1 MSEAERNLLSAL
13 LSPVGRTFPDIDIT
27 ADDYSDARHGEIHE
41 AAHRVASAGRPA
53 DPALVADAL
62 GAEGVKRLP
71 GGVAYL
77 HELAALSVFPAQAT
91 YFAEILAKEATR
103 RRLKLTAGWLL
114 EHADDDDPSA
124 THDEVRSMLDRL
136 PTVTNPVK
144 RISDTLPA
152 TMELLSTED
161 GGYTPTG
168 WVDLNHFIGG
178 WRPGALYVG
187 GARPGSG
194 KSIIGA
200 QAAFDVANTGH
211 AVVICSME
219 MTDDELNTRLLAM
232 RGTVSMDSLTR
243 RRISDEEW
251 TRIASA
257 QGALMNLPIFTND
270 NASQTVADIKSYAR
284 SVQRRQPVGLV
295 VVDYLQLVDPVPHM
309 RRAPRHE
316 QVSHVS
322 RSLKLIAKDLGVPV
336 LALAQL
342 NRGSENRQDRHPTM
356 SDLRE
361 SGAIEQDAD
370 VVLLLHRE
378 DEESPD
384 LEIGVGKN
392 RHGQRGGFNLTW
404 QAKYARVANST
415 EPYGRH
421 AS

>member
-1 MSEAERNLLSAL
+1 MSDAERNLLSAI
-13 LSPVGRTFPDIDIT
+13 LSPVGRDFPDIDIT
-27 ADDYSDARHGEIHE
+27 ADDYHEARHGEIHD
-41 AAHRVASAGRPA
+41 AAKRLTAAGKTVNPVT
-53 DPALVADAL
+53 VADEL
-62 GAEGVKRLP
+62 GSKNVDT
-71 GGVAYL
+71 VYL
-77 HELAALSVFPAQAT
+77 HELVNLSVFPAQAT
-91 YFAEILAKEATR
+91 YFAEIVAKEATR
-103 RRLKLTAGWLL
+103 RRLKQTAAWLI
-114 EHADDDDPSA
+114 EHSDDDDPTA
-124 THDEVRSMLDRL
+124 THDQVRSMLDRL
-136 PTVTNPVK
+136 PTVTSPVK
-144 RISDTLPA
+144 RISDTLPG
-152 TMELLSTED
+152 TLELLARQD

-168 WVDLNHFIGG
+168 WTDLNTFIGG

-200 QAAFDVANTGH
+200 QAAFDVAKAGQ

-232 RGTVSMDSLTR
+232 RGTVNMDSLTR
-243 RRISDEEW
+243 RRLNDDEW
-251 TRIASA
+251 KRLASA
-257 QGALMNLPIFTND
+257 QGALLDLPIYTND
-270 NASQTVADIKSYAR
+270 NASQTVTDIKSYAR

-316 QVSHVS
+316 QVGHIS
-322 RSLKLIAKDLGVPV
+322 RSLKLIAKDLHVPV

-342 NRGSENRQDRHPTM
+342 NRGNENRTDKRPTM

-392 RHGQRGGFNLTW
+392 RHGQRGGFRLSW
-404 QAKYARVANST
+404 QAQYARVANST
-415 EPYGRH
+415 EPYGRNY
-421 AS
+421 